1 MDSSFFL
8 TEITS
13 VMIYDMSGK
22 MLSSDSGLSATKY
35 EKSLGGAT
43 NQVVIVKVMTTN
55 GSKTETII
63 LKQ

>member
-1 MDSSFFL
+1 
-8 TEITS
+8 
-13 VMIYDMSGK
+13 
-22 MLSSDSGLSATKY
+22 MLSGDSGLSTTKY
-35 EKSLGGAT
+35 EKTLGGAP